1 MKMSLESDTIIVL
14 SRLSAK
20 RLGEEL
26 DGWLRAAA
34 LPKSPE
40 VRGVIAP

>member
-1 MKMSLESDTIIVL
+1 MSSVNSYVFDFL
-14 SRLSAK
+14 SLLSAK
-20 RLGEEL
+20 RLAEEL
-26 DGWLRAAA
+26 DGWLREAG